1 MPLLL
6 STIAIYLTIGAMF
19 AIPFS
24 LRGAAAIDPA
34 ATHSSW
40 GFRLLLLPG
49 AAALWPL
56 LALRW
61 ARARRIA
68 S

>member
-6 STIAIYLTIGAMF
+6 SVIAVYLTIGAIF

-24 LRGAAAIDPA
+24 FRGAAAIDPV
-34 ATHSSW
+34 ATHSSR

-61 ARARRIA
+61 ARARRA
-68 S
+68 AA